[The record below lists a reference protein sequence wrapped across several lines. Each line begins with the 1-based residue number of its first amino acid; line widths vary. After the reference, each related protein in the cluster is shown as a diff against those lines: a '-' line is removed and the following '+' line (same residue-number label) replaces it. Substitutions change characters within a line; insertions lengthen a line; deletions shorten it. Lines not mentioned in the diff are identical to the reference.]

1 MRGAQSICG
10 LRLTAVRMLIGLSAC
25 LAPSAFADE
34 PPADPEP
41 GVHYDRAR
49 ELYSEGPSKAAE
61 ILAELELELAEHPDS
76 LEALSLKATTQIG
89 IGEFEAALKTLDR
102 FDEINDKSDTMSPGG
117 IFLRARCLYHMG
129 KYEEARLRLEPFWA
143 FFQDDP
149 KSKARYDQLMAAIMA
164 KLPAASPE

>member
-1 MRGAQSICG
+1 MRGAQSICE
-10 LRLTAVRMLIGLSAC
+10 LRLTAVRALIGLSAC

-49 ELYSEGPSKAAE
+49 ELYAEGPSKAAE

-89 IGEFEAALKTLDR
+89 IGEFESALKTLDR
-102 FDEINDKSDTMSPGG
+102 FDEINDKSDTMSPGRHFSARTLPVSHG
-117 IFLRARCLYHMG
+117 QIRGSEAEAGAFLGL
-129 KYEEARLRLEPFWA
+129 
-143 FFQDDP
+143 
-149 KSKARYDQLMAAIMA
+149 
-164 KLPAASPE
+164 LPG